1 VTARVYCFDLVP
13 LRTGT
18 NWTREMDDWLR
29 AEYFPGLSIAAL
41 TLDARRKFPRCGTT
55 ELNVTRRLET
65 LRLYS
70 RRKAR
75 RCAF

>member
-18 NWTREMDDWLR
+18 RWTREMDDWLK
-29 AEYFPGLSIAAL
+29 AEYFPGLSIATL
-41 TLDARRKFPRCGTT
+41 TVDIQKRFGGSGMNEAC
-55 ELNVTRRLET
+55 VTKRLET

-75 RCAF
+75 